1 MLTEFCECLIPESIR
16 VYPPKRYVLLCGG
29 EVSNIHAE
37 APQSLRDAF
46 LMGGGIGALKN
57 SDILQ
62 IEEIQEFFDKSSPYI
77 DLIEFE
83 KDIAQICELVIL
95 FSESPGSFTELGSFS
110 VFREICD
117 KLLLIIQRR
126 FLSRPSFITQGPIAN
141 LQRDHPNS
149 VFSII
154 DARIGMTR
162 QQIETANCK
171 SLVETVK
178 IPIERRLVEVDS
190 RTTIDLSKFNHL
202 CKTYVGL
209 LREFYSL
216 KDDDLLLL
224 LDDIGFTIDENTL
237 NRVAFC
243 CKALKWASS
252 TTAGFDR
259 VHFAFP
265 SLNEA
270 TKFEFRAPLADKIRR
285 RSEFRRYWERAD
297 PDRVAAVDE
306 ELA

>member
-1 MLTEFCECLIPESIR
+1 MLTEFCDNLIPDSIR

-29 EVSNIHAE
+29 EVSDIHAKV
-37 APQSLRDAF
+37 PQSLRDAF
-46 LMGGGIGALKN
+46 LMGGGISALKN

-62 IEEIQEFFDKSSPYI
+62 IEEIQGFFDKSSPYV

-126 FLSRPSFITQGPIAN
+126 FLSRPSYITQGPIAN

-154 DARIGMTR
+154 DARIGIEK
-162 QQIETANCK
+162 QQVQTANCD

-178 IPIERRLVEVDS
+178 IPIERRLAEVGS
-190 RTTIDLSKFNHL
+190 RTTIDFSKFNHL
-202 CKTYVGL
+202 CKAYVGL
-209 LREFYSL
+209 LREFYCL
-216 KDDDLLLL
+216 KDDEVILL
-224 LDDIGFTIDENTL
+224 LDEIGFALDQSTL

-252 TTAGFDR
+252 TTVGFDR

-265 SLNEA
+265 TLNEA
-270 TKFEFRAPLADKIRR
+270 TKFEFRTPLADKIRR
-285 RSEFRRYWERAD
+285 RSEFRRYCESAD